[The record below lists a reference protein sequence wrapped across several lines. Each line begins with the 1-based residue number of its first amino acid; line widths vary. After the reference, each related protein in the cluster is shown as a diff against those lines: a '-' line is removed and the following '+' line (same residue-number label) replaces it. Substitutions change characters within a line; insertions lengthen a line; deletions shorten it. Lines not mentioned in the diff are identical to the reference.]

1 MNLADF
7 FTKAHP
13 VHHHLA
19 MQKFYVVVEDKH
31 LVAITSSEGVLE

>member
-13 VHHHLA
+13 VHHHFT
-19 MQKFYVVVEDKH
+19 MQNFYVVEDKH
-31 LVAITSSEGVLE
+31 LLAITSSEGVLE